1 MGKRQNILLERV
13 SIMANKK
20 MKTAVKSV
28 KKQRTKKALKRTK
41 VQSMENKKGVLFS
54 IRAKIFLCFLVPI
67 LFLILVGVFSYKKA
81 AAGMYDT
88 FRDSNEQT
96 INMANQYL
104 DVSNSFIEAEALKYA
119 FQSDLGKYM
128 IGLYETDAV
137 QRKTVINSVGSS
149 IRASQA
155 GNDFISNIHIV
166 TEEDV
171 QMLST
176 KAGGTVMGIYKDY
189 KNEMLGYSDNGK
201 KIPEWVDYH
210 NTLDDTLGLKQSDY
224 IMAYQTTPQSGK
236 GFIVIDV
243 KASAIQQFLDSLDMG
258 DGSIIGFVTQS
269 GREIISEKL
278 PDGQESTRAD
288 GETVFYG
295 QDFFNNL
302 EDQQTT
308 KEVSINGKSYL
319 FFYSRME
326 RTNAAVCALVPMEI
340 VNGQADDIR
349 NVTIAVVLIACV
361 VAVLIG
367 IIISTGIQKNMK
379 RISGRLEEVAEGNL
393 TTKVSVKGHDE
404 FNNLAVVANHMI
416 NNNKKLVQKV
426 SGATDTLESSAQEVR
441 QASNVMKDYSVNII
455 QAIDEINDGI
465 TKQSE
470 HAEECVRK
478 TDTLSEEIQN
488 VSSIAGQVEGLVSE
502 AENMI
507 SHGMQMVQTL
517 GERATKTTDVTIKV
531 ETSIEELKKES
542 EIINEFVET
551 ITDISEQTNLLSLNA
566 SIEAARAGE
575 AGRGFAVVAEEI
587 RKLADHSAEA
597 AGEIQNN
604 VTHITD
610 QTVNSVENAKQARDM
625 VALQTEAV
633 QEVVGVFDDMNQ
645 CMQKL
650 FDALKEIVS
659 STEQADKEREDTLAA
674 VKNISDIIAE
684 TAEGTKL
691 VQSVAAKLQENVD
704 TMNQTAQSLGDNM
717 NDLKSEISVFKTESV
732 SYTHLTLPTI
742 LRV

>member
-1 MGKRQNILLERV
+1 MKKQILC
-13 SIMANKK
+13 KK

-507 SHGMQMVQTL
+507 NHGMQMVQTL

-717 NDLKSEISVFKTESV
+717 NDLKSEISVFKTE
-732 SYTHLTLPTI
+732 
-742 LRV
+742 

>member
-1 MGKRQNILLERV
+1 
-13 SIMANKK
+13 MANKK
-20 MKTAVKSV
+20 KKASVRGVKEQRS
-28 KKQRTKKALKRTK
+28 KKVPKQTNIQSTGTKK
-41 VQSMENKKGVLFS
+41 SVLFS

-96 INMANQYL
+96 INMANQYI

-119 FQSDLGKYM
+119 FQTDLGKYM
-128 IGLYETDAV
+128 IGLYETDTT
-137 QRKTVINSVGSS
+137 QRKSVINSVGSS

-155 GNDFISNIHIV
+155 GNEFISNIHIV
-166 TEEDV
+166 TIEDI

-176 KAGGTVMGIYKDY
+176 RAGGTAMGIYKEY
-189 KNEMLGYSDNGK
+189 KDEMLGYSDNGK
-201 KIPEWVDYH
+201 KLPEWVDYH
-210 NTLDDTLGLKQSDY
+210 KTLDETLGLKQSDY

-236 GFIVIDV
+236 GFIVIDI

-308 KEVSINGKSYL
+308 KEVSINGQSYL

-488 VSSIAGQVEGLVSE
+488 VSSIVGQVEGLVSE

-507 SHGMQMVQTL
+507 NHGMQMVQTL

-717 NDLKSEISVFKTESV
+717 NDLKSEISVFKTE
-732 SYTHLTLPTI
+732 
-742 LRV
+742 

>member
-1 MGKRQNILLERV
+1 
-13 SIMANKK
+13 MANKNK
-20 MKTAVKSV
+20 KSPVKGVRSQRS
-28 KKQRTKKALKRTK
+28 KKVPKQTMVQKKE
-41 VQSMENKKGVLFS
+41 QQKGVLFS

-269 GREIISEKL
+269 GREIVSEKL

-507 SHGMQMVQTL
+507 NHGMQMVQTL

-717 NDLKSEISVFKTESV
+717 NDLKSEISVFKTE
-732 SYTHLTLPTI
+732 
-742 LRV
+742 

>member
-1 MGKRQNILLERV
+1 
-13 SIMANKK
+13 MANKNK
-20 MKTAVKSV
+20 KSPVKGVRSQRS
-28 KKQRTKKALKRTK
+28 KKVPKQTMVQKKE
-41 VQSMENKKGVLFS
+41 QQKGVLFS

-288 GETVFYG
+288 GETIFYG

-507 SHGMQMVQTL
+507 NHGMQMVQTL

-717 NDLKSEISVFKTESV
+717 NDLKSEISVFKTE
-732 SYTHLTLPTI
+732 
-742 LRV
+742 

>member
-1 MGKRQNILLERV
+1 
-13 SIMANKK
+13 MANKNK
-20 MKTAVKSV
+20 KSPVKGVRSQRS
-28 KKQRTKKALKRTK
+28 KKVPKQTMVQKKE
-41 VQSMENKKGVLFS
+41 QQKGVLFS

-96 INMANQYL
+96 INMANQYI

-717 NDLKSEISVFKTESV
+717 NDLKSEISVFKTE
-732 SYTHLTLPTI
+732 
-742 LRV
+742 

>member
-1 MGKRQNILLERV
+1 
-13 SIMANKK
+13 MANKNK
-20 MKTAVKSV
+20 KSPVKGVRSQRS
-28 KKQRTKKALKRTK
+28 KKVPKQTMVQKKE
-41 VQSMENKKGVLFS
+41 QKKGVLFS
-54 IRAKIFLCFLVPI
+54 IRAKIFLCFLIPI

-96 INMANQYL
+96 INMANQYI

-128 IGLYETDAV
+128 IGLYETDST
-137 QRKTVINSVGSS
+137 RKKSVINSVGSS

-155 GNDFISNIHIV
+155 GNEFISNIHIV
-166 TEEDV
+166 TIEDI

-176 KAGGTVMGIYKDY
+176 RAGGNVMGIYKEY
-189 KNEMLGYSDNGK
+189 KDEMLGYSDNGK
-201 KIPEWVDYH
+201 KLPEWVDYH
-210 NTLDDTLGLKQSDY
+210 KTLDETLGLKQSDY

-326 RTNAAVCALVPMEI
+326 RTYAAVCALVPMEI

-507 SHGMQMVQTL
+507 NHGMQMVQTL

-717 NDLKSEISVFKTESV
+717 NDLKSEISVFKTE
-732 SYTHLTLPTI
+732 
-742 LRV
+742 

>member
-1 MGKRQNILLERV
+1 
-13 SIMANKK
+13 MANKK

-258 DGSIIGFVTQS
+258 DGGIIGFVTQS

-507 SHGMQMVQTL
+507 NHGMQMVQTL

-717 NDLKSEISVFKTESV
+717 NDLKSEISVFKTE
-732 SYTHLTLPTI
+732 
-742 LRV
+742 

>member
-1 MGKRQNILLERV
+1 
-13 SIMANKK
+13 MANKK

-236 GFIVIDV
+236 GFIVIDI
-243 KASAIQQFLDSLDMG
+243 KASAIKQFLDSLDMG
-258 DGSIIGFVTQS
+258 EGSIIGFVTQS

-488 VSSIAGQVEGLVSE
+488 VSSIVGQVEGLVSE

-507 SHGMQMVQTL
+507 NHGMQMVQTL

-704 TMNQTAQSLGDNM
+704 TMSQTAQSLGDNM
-717 NDLKSEISVFKTESV
+717 NDLKSEISVFKTE
-732 SYTHLTLPTI
+732 
-742 LRV
+742 